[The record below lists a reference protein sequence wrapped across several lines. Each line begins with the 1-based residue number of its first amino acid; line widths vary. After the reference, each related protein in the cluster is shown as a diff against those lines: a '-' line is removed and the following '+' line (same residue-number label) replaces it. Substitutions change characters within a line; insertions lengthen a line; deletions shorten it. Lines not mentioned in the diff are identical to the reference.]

1 MNIQKLYD
9 ALDTDEMNSSLGI
22 ICAELEN
29 QGYIVSINDRKVS
42 SQDFFNEGQEDLEEE
57 LFSIKMSLYR
67 SENIEQEFVIEFT
80 EYHDFV
86 IRRMQYIVLDSIRSF
101 T

>member
-9 ALDTDEMNSSLGI
+9 ALDADEMNSSLGI
-22 ICAELEN
+22 ICAELES
-29 QGYIVSINDRKVS
+29 QGYVVMINDRKVS
-42 SQDFFNEGQEDLEEE
+42 SEEFFDGGHKDLEQE
-57 LFSIKMSLYR
+57 FVPIKMSLYR
-67 SENIEQEFVIEFT
+67 TENLEQEFMIEFI

-86 IRRMQYIVLDSIRSF
+86 IKKCS